1 MRISDWSSDV
11 CSSDL
16 GATELRDV
24 SESISRQAGDGRG
37 ILGQLRIGVG
47 AVGAQRQG
55 RYGLPDQGGLD
66 SLAARGGTVTKT
78 GSAAER
84 DRNLDIVPVHPEYAH
99 INRHIRIEK
108 ARLQTELV
116 ICNRIRVEG
125 GRKAGQDDVRA
136 ARRSEEHTSELQS
149 LMRISY

>member
-1 MRISDWSSDV
+1 M
-11 CSSDL
+11 
-16 GATELRDV
+16 
-24 SESISRQAGDGRG
+24 
-37 ILGQLRIGVG
+37 LGQLRSGIG
-47 AVGAQRQG
+47 AVGAERQV
-55 RYGLPDQGGLD
+55 RYGLQDQGGLD

-125 GRKAGQDDVRA
+125 GRKAGQDD
-136 ARRSEEHTSELQS
+136 RSEEHTSELQS
-149 LMRISY
+149 LMRISYAVFCLTQKKTK

>member
-1 MRISDWSSDV
+1 MPQPPANFRV
-11 CSSDL
+11 CIGTDRERVVRRE

-84 DRNLDIVPVHPEYAH
+84 DRNLDIVPVQPE
-99 INRHIRIEK
+99 RSE
-108 ARLQTELV
+108 
-116 ICNRIRVEG
+116 
-125 GRKAGQDDVRA
+125 
-136 ARRSEEHTSELQS
+136 ARRVGKGWVSTCRSGWWP
-149 LMRISY
+149 YD